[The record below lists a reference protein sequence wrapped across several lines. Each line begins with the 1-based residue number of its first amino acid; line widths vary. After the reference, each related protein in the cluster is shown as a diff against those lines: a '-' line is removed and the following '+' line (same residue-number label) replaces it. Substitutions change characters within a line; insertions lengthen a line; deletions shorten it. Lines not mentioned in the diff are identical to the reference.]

1 MTQIEGGM
9 LALIINGPFGESL
22 GRAVTVDYFIGE
34 HTSKTGITMQDCWS
48 IVPARDP
55 LVGADSE
62 TGEIRG
68 YARGIIPAKWLMPI
82 IDLEGYEDGE
92 LRELEA

>member
-9 LALIINGPFGESL
+9 LALIINSPFNQNL
-22 GRAVTVDYFIGE
+22 GRVVHVDRFMGE
-34 HTSKTGITMQDCWS
+34 YTSQTGVTMQDCWS

-55 LVGADSE
+55 LVGADHE

-82 IDLEGYEDGE
+82 IDLEGFEDGK

>member
-1 MTQIEGGM
+1 MTQIKGGM
-9 LALIINGPFGESL
+9 LALIIQSPLNENL
-22 GRAVTVDYFIGE
+22 GRAVTVDHYVGE
-34 HTSKTGITMQDCWS
+34 HTSKTGVTMQDCWS
-48 IVPARDP
+48 IILAKDP
-55 LVGADSE
+55 LVGFDRE

>member
-1 MTQIEGGM
+1 MTQIKGGM
-9 LALIINGPFGESL
+9 LALIINSPFGENL

-34 HTSKTGITMQDCWS
+34 HTSKTGVTMQDCWS

-55 LVGADSE
+55 LVGVDQE

-68 YARGIIPAKWLMPI
+68 YARGIIPENWLMPI
-82 IDLEGYEDGE
+82 IDLEGYEDSN

>member
-1 MTQIEGGM
+1 MTQIKGGM
-9 LALIINGPFGESL
+9 LALIIQSPLNENL
-22 GRAVTVDYFIGE
+22 GRAVTVDHYVGE
-34 HTSKTGITMQDCWS
+34 HTSKTGVTMQDCWS
-48 IVPARDP
+48 IIPAKDP
-55 LVGADSE
+55 LVGFDRE

-82 IDLEGYEDGE
+82 IVLEGYEDGE